1 MNKKKIGLILSLVLL
16 VAAVIAC
23 SCVTALAAGDVS
35 SAIQST
41 WNDAKTQIQNVV
53 NNVVFPV
60 LDMILAI
67 LFFVKIG
74 SAYFDY
80 RKHGQFEFTA
90 PAILFACLIFT
101 ITAPLYIWSVI

>member
-23 SCVTALAAGDVS
+23 SCMTVFAAGDVS

-60 LDMILAI
+60 PAARILTTEST
-67 LFFVKIG
+67 G
-74 SAYFDY
+74 SSSSRLRRSFS
-80 RKHGQFEFTA
+80 R
-90 PAILFACLIFT
+90 
-101 ITAPLYIWSVI
+101 V